1 MANTSDNSLGSIKE
15 KIKNF
20 FRKMSN
26 DRDSN
31 VNVNS
36 PKRNA
41 VDNTTQH
48 LYRDDLKMY

>member
-1 MANTSDNSLGSIKE
+1 MASHSDNSLGSIKE

-26 DRDSN
+26 DRDRS
-31 VNVNS
+31 VNINS
-36 PKRNA
+36 PKRNS

>member
-1 MANTSDNSLGSIKE
+1 MANTRDSSLGGIKE

-36 PKRNA
+36 PKRN
-41 VDNTTQH
+41 VDNTSQH